1 MRLSA
6 EMYRQIVEGLKS
18 DSHRDKDKRREP
30 RVGMAG
36 EVEFV
41 TVDESGKRIAGLVK
55 VRDVSRSGVGLLCT
69 KQVSAQQ
76 RFVIQLASSNGEP
89 IWLVCSTAY
98 CRQVEMG
105 RFSIGARIVQLL
117 RAEQIQ
123 QIEAKA
129 AATHAASAA
138 SSRTLPHEDQAAI
151 ARISR
156 AILG

>member
-1 MRLSA
+1 
-6 EMYRQIVEGLKS
+6 MYNQIVEGLKS

-41 TVDESGKRIAGLVK
+41 TMNEEGKRVAGLVK
-55 VRDVSRSGVGLLCT
+55 VRDISRSGVGLLFT
-69 KQVSAQQ
+69 KHISIQQ
-76 RFVIQLASSNGEP
+76 RFVIQLASGNGEP
-89 IWLVCSTAY
+89 IWLVCTSAY
-98 CRQVEMG
+98 CRRVEEGRYSVGGRIMQV
-105 RFSIGARIVQLL
+105 L
-117 RAEQIQ
+117 RAEQIH

-129 AATHAASAA
+129 AASQKAAVARSRSA
-138 SSRTLPHEDQAAI
+138 PHKDQADI